1 VDFVDGAPKRTR
13 LETISQLVVI
23 AVLIAILV
31 VAVIFLRQ
39 YISSHDSSTT
49 DSKIS
54 TKATFNFS
62 CCTAFNSEA
71 IYHPGEV
78 VRLAWTPVEALPGV
92 YPKRTIT
99 LTAFLSNA
107 FADAAAIKSSTKAGT
122 FSTTSGP
129 FIAAANRLPVSNRSG
144 KTPVMSFTIPSNART
159 GYYDIVTTAA
169 QKDFSVTGGEIIEIR
184 R

>member
-1 VDFVDGAPKRTR
+1 VDGNPKRTR

-31 VAVIFLRQ
+31 VAVVFLRQ
-39 YISSHDSSTT
+39 YISSHDSATSDAKVSTE
-49 DSKIS
+49 
-54 TKATFNFS
+54 ATFNFS
-62 CCTAFNSEA
+62 CCTAFNTEA
-71 IYHPGEV
+71 VYHPGEV

-99 LTAFLSNA
+99 LTAFLSNS

-129 FIAAANRLPVSNRSG
+129 FIAAANQLHVSNRSG
-144 KTPVMSFTIPSNART
+144 GTPVTSFTIPATART

-169 QKDFSVTGGEIIEIR
+169 QKDFSVTGGVIIKIHR
-184 R
+184 